1 MWAFFVSVLCECS
14 FQRLPFIVYLQCFSV
29 TLVFLFLSISWILTN
44 TMPIIELFNASF
56 GVSTDLKL
64 RSKLSYQCVWH
75 CTICSWITIISF
87 FSRLIK
93 FLFNVNVYWLLAS
106 CPEGIC
112 MKCFF
117 FSSSQCGLWQEVTQS
132 FKREDTLLVTESVTM
147 VTRRIYISFN
157 WYQDNSSFGNPHT
170 HTLGFSRV

>member
-117 FSSSQCGLWQEVTQS
+117 FHQVSVVYDRRLL
-132 FKREDTLLVTESVTM
+132 KREDTLLVTESVTM